1 MLTYVEQKYIILM
14 SNESRKRGKMN
25 DSTKKKMGRPIVG
38 SKKSTRI
45 GIRLDDETL
54 EKLNSYCEKKG
65 LSKSDVIRQALNEYF
80 K

>member
-1 MLTYVEQKYIILM
+1 
-14 SNESRKRGKMN
+14 
-25 DSTKKKMGRPIVG
+25 MGRPIVG

>member
-1 MLTYVEQKYIILM
+1 
-14 SNESRKRGKMN
+14 
-25 DSTKKKMGRPIVG
+25 MGRPIIG

-54 EKLNSYCEKKG
+54 EKLNSYCEKKS